1 LQTKTAAMIA
11 TVRLAIEEDVPLLPA
26 IERSAGQ
33 VFRAIPSLAWIADD
47 TVQTTEEHLQF
58 VRFGTSWVAVDICD
72 RPLGFLNGQVLGRE
86 FHICQAAV
94 DRAHQ
99 GRGYGRAL
107 IKAAIDWAKAQE
119 LAAITLT
126 TFRDV
131 PWNEPFYT
139 SLGFE
144 TLEQVQLCTRLLET
158 LRKEVEHGL
167 PEEQRCAMRLRLT

>member
-1 LQTKTAAMIA
+1 MIC
-11 TVRLAIEEDVPLLPA
+11 TVRPTREQDAPLLPA

-47 TVQTTEEHLQF
+47 IVQSAQEHLEF
-58 VRFGTSWVAVDICD
+58 VRLGTSWVAVDIYD

-99 GRGYGRAL
+99 ERGYGRAL
-107 IKAAIDWAKAQE
+107 IKAAIDWAKAQK

-131 PWNEPFYT
+131 PWNEPFYR

-144 TLEQVQLCTRLLET
+144 TLEVAQLCTRLLET
-158 LRKEVEHGL
+158 LRKEVKHGL
-167 PEEQRCAMRLRLT
+167 SKEQRCAMRLRLT